1 MPLLILIV
9 IAALLLLLINNF
21 TEQTEYTLNDGR
33 RGISDTRG
41 AVTAD
46 TRLWQLANNSST
58 ADAALKIGML
68 PFCISTIHLSTYCVL
83 FFVSGPIV
91 PETVAFFHSYEH
103 VCMRLGRITR

>member
-58 ADAALKIGML
+58 ADAVSKIGML
-68 PFCISTIHLSTYCVL
+68 PFCISTIHLTTFCVFFSFDQLYLKQSL
-83 FFVSGPIV
+83 FFTLTIMCICDRD
-91 PETVAFFHSYEH
+91 A
-103 VCMRLGRITR
+103 